1 MDNKIFTF
9 TFTSQS
15 NGLQPAGYKL
25 GLGYRSCAIHSHGT
39 FKDRI
44 LPGNVAGYGVV
55 VLVCEMGTVNEPA
68 LIVAPPWS
76 FVNMFN
82 KSSNDIVW

>member
-1 MDNKIFTF
+1 MEPLRT
-9 TFTSQS
+9 
-15 NGLQPAGYKL
+15 
-25 GLGYRSCAIHSHGT
+25 
-39 FKDRI
+39 RI
-44 LPGNVAGYGVV
+44 LSGNVAEYGVV
-55 VLVCEMGTVNEPA
+55 VPVREMGTVYEQA